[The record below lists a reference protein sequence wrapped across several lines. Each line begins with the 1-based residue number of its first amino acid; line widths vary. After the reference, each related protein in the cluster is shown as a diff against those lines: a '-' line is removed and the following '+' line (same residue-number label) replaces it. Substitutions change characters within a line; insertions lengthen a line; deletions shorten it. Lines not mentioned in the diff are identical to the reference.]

1 MAKRGNEENERL
13 ALDGGRLETE
23 ESFARIENYIRSEIE
38 TVQADPQIGREYLY
52 RTGMYER
59 NGQLKPEFA

>member
-1 MAKRGNEENERL
+1 MANKENRKNVYED
-13 ALDGGRLETE
+13 LDRGRLETE
-23 ESFARIENYIRSEIE
+23 ESFERMEKYIRSEIE
-38 TVQADPQIGREYLY
+38 NVKTDPTVGRDYLY